1 MAAAKIKVSDIA
13 KKMGMS
19 DKDMIFRLQSLG
31 AEVTDPTQVIEPEV
45 IQALITGKK
54 LVTRTR
60 SVIMR
65 EDKPQVEKKKEAVRP
80 PRPIVQPPV
89 RKKTEAPK
97 EEPAAAA
104 PPTVIIPEFM
114 EAAEAEERAAKE
126 APPVVEKPKAEKR
139 KPVVVEAPA
148 PEPVAAEP
156 AEAQEEV
163 AAAAPEAPAAPVH
176 ATPHPPAHEKHAPVH
191 APHGTAHPPRP
202 SAPSPSGADRR
213 PTGPTGPRARA
224 PQGPRPNYAGQQT
237 VPTGRPTGTPSPR
250 PQSPGAPMGGQRP
263 GAPMGARPAGPGGPR
278 PGGPGGPMGQQ
289 QRPMGSGPGGPR
301 PSGPGGPRPGGGP
314 MGGRPSGPGG
324 MRGPG
329 GGPGFRP
336 GSGRPPLV
344 TPPPTMPGANIIRS
358 KKDDDRRE
366 DHDKKKTAKRG
377 TKTVR
382 GAEFDQELL
391 TKGPFS
397 GTQVINDDIGPDIVL
412 PDIEDAVRVS
422 ARRDARKQA
431 APTAKVL
438 EFKKPT
444 GKVALTEGVTVKEL
458 AEKLDVKASDL
469 MKHLF
474 MKKGLMVSINQPL
487 GGELAL
493 EVASELKID
502 AEIVSFE
509 EAIEMEAMVRT
520 ESTGTMPRGPVITVM
535 GHVDHGKTSLL
546 DAIRETNVA
555 GGEAGGITQHIGA
568 YHVEKRGRK
577 IVFLDTP
584 GHEAFTMM
592 RARGAKVT
600 DIVVLVVAADDGVM
614 PQTKEAI
621 DHARAAKVPMIV
633 AINKI
638 DKPNANVER
647 VRRELAD
654 ANVLVEQWGGEVV
667 SVEVSAVKKQGI
679 DDLLDMILLT
689 ADMLDAKANP
699 DMPAKGVV
707 LEARKEVGRGIVA
720 TVLIQDGTL
729 KIGDPFFS
737 GTTWGRV
744 RAMSDE
750 RGARIKEAGP
760 ATPVQLSGFEDVPNA
775 GDSLAVVDDD
785 TQARMI
791 GQLRQE
797 KARESAQQKVGR
809 MSLDQLFQRMQTG
822 GMKELNLIVKA
833 DVQGSMEVLTE
844 TLRKLSTA
852 EVKVNVIHTSVGAI
866 STNDILLATASD
878 AIVVGF
884 NVRPERNA
892 AELAEKEGVD
902 VRMYTVIYN
911 LIDEIKLAMTGLL
924 DPKFQEV
931 FQGRAQVRD
940 TFKVPK
946 IGTIAGC
953 MVTDGVIP
961 RTANIRL
968 LRDNRVILEGKIASL
983 RHFKNDVAEVRQGF
997 ECGIGIEKFQDVKVG
1012 DVIEAFKI
1020 EKMEAALSS

>member
-1 MAAAKIKVSDIA
+1 MAAAKIKVSDVA
-13 KKMGMS
+13 KRMGKS
-19 DKDMIFRLQSLG
+19 EKDLIFQLQSLG
-31 AEVTDPTQVIEPEV
+31 AEVTDASQVLEPEV

-65 EDKPQVEKKKEAVRP
+65 EDKPLPEKKKEAVRP

-89 RKKTEAPK
+89 RKKAEAPK
-97 EEPAAAA
+97 GEEPAVAT
-104 PPTVIIPEFM
+104 PPTVIIPEFQ

-126 APPVVEKPKAEKR
+126 APVPEKPKVEKPKVRETPAPSISEE
-139 KPVVVEAPA
+139 PEETQPQAAASEAPA
-148 PEPVAAEP
+148 PT
-156 AEAQEEV
+156 
-163 AAAAPEAPAAPVH
+163 APAPAAP
-176 ATPHPPAHEKHAPVH
+176 H
-191 APHGTAHPPRP
+191 APHVSHAPARPAP
-202 SAPSPSGADRR
+202 SAPSGIDRR

-237 VPTGRPTGTPSPR
+237 MPTGRPTGAPSGPR
-250 PQSPGAPMGGQRP
+250 PSSGPGAPMSARP
-263 GAPMGARPAGPGGPR
+263 SGSNAPMGARPSGPGGPR
-278 PGGPGGPMGQQ
+278 PSGPGGPMGQG
-289 QRPMGSGPGGPR
+289 QRPMGGPGGPR
-301 PSGPGGPRPGGGP
+301 PSGPGGPRPGGP
-314 MGGRPSGPGG
+314 MGARPSGPGG

-336 GSGRPPLV
+336 GSGRPPLQ
-344 TPPPTMPGANIIRS
+344 TPPPSIPGPNIIRR
-358 KKDDDRRE
+358 KKEDDARPDE
-366 DHDKKKTAKRG
+366 HDKKKTAKRG
-377 TKTVR
+377 AKTVR

-412 PDIEDAVRVS
+412 PDLEDEGEGAKRAS
-422 ARRDARKQA
+422 SRRDARKQSN
-431 APTAKVL
+431 PHAKVL
-438 EFKKPT
+438 DFKKPT

-458 AEKLDVKASDL
+458 AEKLDIKASDL
-469 MKHLF
+469 LKHLF

-509 EAIEMEAMVRT
+509 EAVEMEAMERSET
-520 ESTGTMPRGPVITVM
+520 SGGTMPRGPVITVM

-600 DIVVLVVAADDGVM
+600 DIVILVVAADDGVM

-689 ADMLDAKANP
+689 ADILDLKANP

-707 LEARKEVGRGIVA
+707 LEARKEVGRGTVG

-729 KIGDPFFS
+729 KVGDPFFS

-750 RGARIKEAGP
+750 FGKRISEAGP

-775 GDSLAVVDDD
+775 GDSIAVVDDD

-797 KARESAQQKVGR
+797 KARENAQQKVGR

-822 GMKELNLIVKA
+822 GIKELNLIVKA
-833 DVQGSMEVLTE
+833 DVQGSVEVLSE

-852 EVKVNVIHTSVGAI
+852 EVKVNVIHTSVGAV
-866 STNDILLATASD
+866 STNDVMLATASD
-878 AIVVGF
+878 AIVIGF

-892 AELAEKEGVD
+892 SELAEKEGVD
-902 VRMYTVIYN
+902 IRMYTVIYN
-911 LIDEIKLAMTGLL
+911 LVDEMKAAMTGLL

-946 IGTIAGC
+946 VGTIAGC
-953 MVTDGVIP
+953 MVTEGIIP
-961 RTANIRL
+961 RTASIRL

-983 RHFKNDVAEVRQGF
+983 RHFKQDVAEVRQGF

-1020 EKMEAALSS
+1020 EQLAAALA

>member
-1 MAAAKIKVSDIA
+1 M
-13 KKMGMS
+13 
-19 DKDMIFRLQSLG
+19 
-31 AEVTDPTQVIEPEV
+31 
-45 IQALITGKK
+45 
-54 LVTRTR
+54 
-60 SVIMR
+60 
-65 EDKPQVEKKKEAVRP
+65 
-80 PRPIVQPPV
+80 
-89 RKKTEAPK
+89 
-97 EEPAAAA
+97 
-104 PPTVIIPEFM
+104 
-114 EAAEAEERAAKE
+114 
-126 APPVVEKPKAEKR
+126 
-139 KPVVVEAPA
+139 
-148 PEPVAAEP
+148 
-156 AEAQEEV
+156 
-163 AAAAPEAPAAPVH
+163 
-176 ATPHPPAHEKHAPVH
+176 
-191 APHGTAHPPRP
+191 
-202 SAPSPSGADRR
+202 
-213 PTGPTGPRARA
+213 
-224 PQGPRPNYAGQQT
+224 
-237 VPTGRPTGTPSPR
+237 
-250 PQSPGAPMGGQRP
+250 
-263 GAPMGARPAGPGGPR
+263 
-278 PGGPGGPMGQQ
+278 
-289 QRPMGSGPGGPR
+289 GPGGPR
-301 PSGPGGPRPGGGP
+301 PSGPGGPGSRPGGP
-314 MGGRPSGPGG
+314 MGARPSGGPGG

-336 GSGRPPLV
+336 GSGRPPLQ
-344 TPPPTMPGANIIRS
+344 TPPPSIPGPNIIRR
-358 KKDDDRRE
+358 KKEDDARPDE
-366 DHDKKKTAKRG
+366 HDKKKTAKRG
-377 TKTVR
+377 AKTVR
-382 GAEFDQELL
+382 GAEFDQDLL

-397 GTQVINDDIGPDIVL
+397 GTQVINDDIGPDIIL
-412 PDIEDAVRVS
+412 PDLEEEGEGAKRAS
-422 ARRDARKQA
+422 TRRDARKQSNA
-431 APTAKVL
+431 HAKVL
-438 EFKKPT
+438 DFKKPT

-458 AEKLDVKASDL
+458 AEKLDIKASDL
-469 MKHLF
+469 LKHLF

-509 EAIEMEAMVRT
+509 EAIEMEAMERV
-520 ESTGTMPRGPVITVM
+520 EAGGGTVARGPVITVM

-568 YHVEKRGRK
+568 YHVEKKGRK

-600 DIVVLVVAADDGVM
+600 DIVILVVAADDGVM

-689 ADMLDAKANP
+689 ADILDLKCNP

-707 LEARKEVGRGIVA
+707 LEARKEVGRGTVG

-729 KIGDPFFS
+729 KVGDPFFS

-744 RAMSDE
+744 RSMTDE
-750 RGARIKEAGP
+750 RGKRIAEAGP
-760 ATPVQLSGFEDVPNA
+760 ATPVQLAGFEDVPNA
-775 GDSLAVVDDD
+775 GDSIAVVDDD

-797 KARESAQQKVGR
+797 KARENAQQKVGR

-822 GMKELNLIVKA
+822 GVKELNLIVKA
-833 DVQGSMEVLTE
+833 DVQGSVEVLSE
-844 TLRKLSTA
+844 TLRKLSTS
-852 EVKVNVIHTSVGAI
+852 EVKVNVIHTSVGAV
-866 STNDILLATASD
+866 STNDVMLATASD
-878 AIVVGF
+878 AIVIGF

-892 AELAEKEGVD
+892 SELAEKEGVD
-902 VRMYTVIYN
+902 IRMYTVIYT
-911 LIDEIKLAMTGLL
+911 LVDEMKLAMTGLL

-946 IGTIAGC
+946 VGTIAGC
-953 MVTDGVIP
+953 MVTEGVIP
-961 RTANIRL
+961 RTASVRL
-968 LRDNRVILEGKIASL
+968 LRDNRVIFEGKIASL

-997 ECGIGIEKFQDVKVG
+997 ECGIGIERFQDVKVG
-1012 DVIEAFKI
+1012 DVIEAFKV
-1020 EKMEAALSS
+1020 EQLAAALA

>member
-1 MAAAKIKVSDIA
+1 MAAAKIRVSDIA
-13 KKMGMS
+13 KRLNKS
-19 DKDMIFRLQSLG
+19 DKDVIFQLQSLG
-31 AEVTDPTQVIEPEV
+31 AEVTDANQVLEPEV

-65 EDKPQVEKKKEAVRP
+65 EDKPVVEKKKEAVRP

-89 RKKTEAPK
+89 RKKAEAPK
-97 EEPAAAA
+97 EEPAAA
-104 PPTVIIPEFM
+104 PPPAVFIPEFQ

-126 APPVVEKPKAEKR
+126 APAPVERQKVA
-139 KPVVVEAPA
+139 EAPA
-148 PEPVAAEP
+148 PM
-156 AEAQEEV
+156 
-163 AAAAPEAPAAPVH
+163 AAAPAAAPDDTSAGDDTEAPAA
-176 ATPHPPAHEKHAPVH
+176 AAS
-191 APHGTAHPPRP
+191 
-202 SAPSPSGADRR
+202 SAPQPGSHGVNDRPR
-213 PTGPTGPRARA
+213 TGPTGPRARG
-224 PQGPRPNYAGQQT
+224 PQGPRPNYAGQAP
-237 VPTGRPTGTPSPR
+237 VPQPQRPSAPAGARPTGS
-250 PQSPGAPMGGQRP
+250 GAPMGGTRP
-263 GAPMGARPAGPGGPR
+263 GAPMGARPAGPGGPGGGMR
-278 PGGPGGPMGQQ
+278 PGAPMG
-289 QRPMGSGPGGPR
+289 QRPMGGPAGAR
-301 PSGPGGPRPGGGP
+301 PSGPGGPRPGGP
-314 MGGRPSGPGG
+314 MGARPSGPGG

-329 GGPGFRP
+329 QGFRP
-336 GSGRPPLV
+336 GQGPARPPLQN
-344 TPPPTMPGANIIRS
+344 PPPTVPGANIIRR
-358 KKDDDRRE
+358 KKEEDRPDE
-366 DHDKKKTAKRG
+366 HEKKKGVKRG
-377 TKTVR
+377 AKTNR
-382 GAEFDQELL
+382 GAEFDQDLL
-391 TKGPFS
+391 TKGGFS

-412 PDIEDAVRVS
+412 PDEEKRTT
-422 ARRDARKQA
+422 RRDARKQA

-438 EFKKPT
+438 EFKRPT

-458 AEKLDVKASDL
+458 AEKLDVRASDL

-474 MKKGLMVSINQPL
+474 MKRGLMVSINQPL
-487 GGELAL
+487 GAELAL
-493 EVASELKID
+493 EVANELKID

-509 EAIEMEAMVRT
+509 EAIEMTAMERT

-546 DAIRETNVA
+546 DSIRETNVA

-600 DIVVLVVAADDGVM
+600 DIVILVVAADDGVM

-633 AINKI
+633 AINKV

-654 ANVLVEQWGGEVV
+654 NNVLVEQWGGDVV

-689 ADMLDAKANP
+689 SDMLDLKANP

-707 LEARKEVGRGIVA
+707 LEAKKEVGRGIVA
-720 TVLIQDGTL
+720 TVLIHDGTL

-750 RGARIKEAGP
+750 RGKRIQEAGP

-797 KARESAQQKVGR
+797 KAREAAQHKVGR

-822 GMKELNLIVKA
+822 GVKELNLIVKA
-833 DVQGSMEVLTE
+833 DVQGSVEVLRD
-844 TLRKLSTA
+844 TLAKLSTP
-852 EVKVNVIHTSVGAI
+852 EVKVNVIHTSVGAV
-866 STNDILLATASD
+866 STNDVMLATASD
-878 AIVVGF
+878 AIVIGF

-892 AELAEKEGVD
+892 ADLAEKEGVD
-902 VRMYTVIYN
+902 IRMYTVIYN
-911 LIDEIKLAMTGLL
+911 LVDEMKAAMAGLL

-931 FQGRAQVRD
+931 FQGRAEVRD

-946 IGTIAGC
+946 IGVIAGC
-953 MVTDGVIP
+953 MVLDGVIP
-961 RTANIRL
+961 RTASIRL
-968 LRDNRVILEGKIASL
+968 LRDNRVILEGKIGSL

-997 ECGIGIEKFQDVKVG
+997 ECGIGIERFQDVKVG
-1012 DVIEAFKI
+1012 DIIEAFKTEKI
-1020 EKMEAALSS
+1020 EASLS